1 MNVVEIIRKKRD
13 SQKLSKAEID
23 FVIKGIVSG
32 TVADYQISALMM
44 AIYLNKLDE
53 EETFY
58 LTESMLKSG
67 EVIDLSYMRK
77 PKIDKHSTGGV
88 GDKVSLIIAPI
99 VASCGIIVPMISG
112 RALGHTGGTLD
123 KLESI
128 PNFDVN
134 LSIKKY
140 KSLLNKIGVAL
151 IGQTE
156 NLAPADKKIY
166 AIRDVT
172 ATVDNVSLVTASIMS
187 KKLAEGADGF
197 VFDVKIGSGANLQ
210 NYSDCIE
217 LTKYL
222 LGISRRFNKKAIAV
236 LTDMEEPLG
245 NKIGNWLEVEESIE
259 ILNGAEIGDL
269 LQVSLKL
276 AGSMIYLGKKA
287 RTISEGEDVAMK
299 KIKSGEAF
307 EKFLQIVRHQKGD
320 VKYVLDWSNFK
331 RASNKKYLYAQKDGY
346 IDKMDAYRFGLAAV
360 ELGCGRKKVDDSIDY
375 KAGIILK
382 KKVGDKVKK
391 GEILCELYSSE
402 KGRIQRAFSI
412 LGEGIIISKSKPPFR
427 QLVKEVIEIK

>member
-1 MNVVEIIRKKRD
+1 MNIIEIIKKKRD
-13 SQKLSKAEID
+13 NQKLSKSEID

-32 TVADYQISALMM
+32 TIADYQISALLM

-53 EETFY
+53 KETFY
-58 LTESMLKSG
+58 LTDSMLKSG
-67 EVIDLSYMRK
+67 EIIDLSYIRK

-88 GDKVSLIIAPI
+88 GDKVSLIVAPI
-99 VASCGIIVPMISG
+99 VASCGIVVPMISG
-112 RALGHTGGTLD
+112 RGLGHTGGTLD

-134 LSIKKY
+134 LSIRKY
-140 KSLLNKIGVAL
+140 KSLLNNPGVAL
-151 IGQTE
+151 IGQTG

-187 KKLAEGADGF
+187 KKLAEGANGF
-197 VFDVKIGSGANLQ
+197 VFDVKVGSGANLKK
-210 NYSDCIE
+210 YSDCLE

-245 NKIGNWLEVEESIE
+245 NKIGNWLEVEEAIE
-259 ILNGAEIGDL
+259 ILNGIEVNDL

-276 AGSMIYLGKKA
+276 AGAMIYLGKKA
-287 RTISEGEDVAMK
+287 QTISQGEEIAME

-307 EKFLQIVRHQKGD
+307 RKFLQIVKYQKGD
-320 VKYVLDWSNFK
+320 VKYVLDWSNYK
-331 RASNKKYLYAQKDGY
+331 RTSNKKYVYALKDGY
-346 IDKMDAYRFGLAAV
+346 INKMDAYKFGLAAV
-360 ELGCGRKKVDDSIDY
+360 ELGCGRKRVEDNIDY
-375 KAGIILK
+375 KAGIILR

-391 GEILCELYSSE
+391 GEIICELYSSE
-402 KGRIQRAFSI
+402 KIRIQKAFPVLLS
-412 LGEGIIISKSKPPFR
+412 GISVSKSKPPLR
-427 QLVKEVIEIK
+427 QLVKEIIEIK

>member
-1 MNVVEIIRKKRD
+1 MNIIEIIKKKRD
-13 SQKLSKAEID
+13 NQKLTKSEID
-23 FVIKGIVSG
+23 FVIKGVVSG
-32 TVADYQISALMM
+32 TIADYQISALIM

-67 EVIDLSYMRK
+67 EVIDLGYIQK

-99 VASCGIIVPMISG
+99 VASCGIVVPMISG
-112 RALGHTGGTLD
+112 RGLGHTGGTLD

-128 PNFDVN
+128 PDFDVN
-134 LSIKKY
+134 LSIRKY

-151 IGQTE
+151 IGQTD

-197 VFDVKIGSGANLQ
+197 VFDIKIGSGANLQ

-259 ILNGAEIGDL
+259 VLNGVEIDDL
-269 LQVSLKL
+269 LQISLKL
-276 AGSMIYLGKKA
+276 AGAMIYLGEKA
-287 RTISEGEDVAMK
+287 RTISEGEEIAIE

-307 EKFLQIVRHQKGD
+307 KKFLQIVKYQKGN
-320 VKYVLDWSNFK
+320 VKYVLNWSNFK
-331 RASNKKYLYAQKDGY
+331 RASKKRCVYAQKDGY
-346 IDKMDAYRFGLAAV
+346 INKMDAYKFGLAAV

-375 KAGIILK
+375 RAGIILK
-382 KKVGDKVKK
+382 KKVGDRVKK
-391 GEILCELYSSE
+391 GEVICELYSSE
-402 KGRIQRAFSI
+402 NIRIQKAFLI
-412 LGEGIIISKSKPPFR
+412 LSGGIVISKNKPPLR
-427 QLVKEVIEIK
+427 QLIKEVIKIK